1 MLIAI
6 EVVGNHI
13 IYLEAKIKIN
23 ETNSEEADKSGP
35 TTNFFFITEEIIWY
49 LTFCQS
55 TENKK
60 CDIINFLKEQKT
72 IAIHTDLST
81 QAISN

>member
-1 MLIAI
+1 MKQTQRKLISQAHVLI
-6 EVVGNHI
+6 
-13 IYLEAKIKIN
+13 
-23 ETNSEEADKSGP
+23 
-35 TTNFFFITEEIIWY
+35 FFSITEEIIWY